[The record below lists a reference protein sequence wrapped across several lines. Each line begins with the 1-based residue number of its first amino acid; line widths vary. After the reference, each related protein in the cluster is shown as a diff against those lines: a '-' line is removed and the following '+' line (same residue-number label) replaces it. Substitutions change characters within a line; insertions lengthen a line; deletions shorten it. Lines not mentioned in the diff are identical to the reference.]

1 MQRFYTHLL
10 YISKSTGW
18 RMCERERALWQTG
31 DLSWGDPAPHP
42 MAAGI
47 GSSLPATLIRIIGR
61 ERRDEWYSTVEGI
74 TGVICVL
81 SHFLLFCTFL
91 LFLFGEVF
99 FLNLYDLLE
108 SWTTDLLIIFTCFF
122 HLFVYLLMVKAIMIK
137 VVRCLFTV
145 SEDKSPGSKT
155 EGDRVMLRLRTLNS
169 SAVINPL
176 EKSWF

>member
-18 RMCERERALWQTG
+18 RTCERERALWQTG
-31 DLSWGDPAPHP
+31 DLSWGEPASHP
-42 MAAGI
+42 VAAGI
-47 GSSLPATLIRIIGR
+47 RSSLPATLIKIIGR
-61 ERRDEWYSTVEGI
+61 DRRDEWYSTVEGI

-91 LFLFGEVF
+91 LLLFGEVF
-99 FLNLYDLLE
+99 FSELVRSVRKLNHWFIDHFYL
-108 SWTTDLLIIFTCFF
+108 FF
-122 HLFVYLLMVKAIMIK
+122 FLFVYLLMVQAITIK

-155 EGDRVMLRLRTLNS
+155 EGDRVMLRLRSLNS
-169 SAVINPL
+169 SAVISPI

>member
-18 RMCERERALWQTG
+18 RTCERERALWQTG
-31 DLSWGDPAPHP
+31 DLSWGEPASHP
-42 MAAGI
+42 VAAGI
-47 GSSLPATLIRIIGR
+47 RSSHPATL
-61 ERRDEWYSTVEGI
+61 EA
-74 TGVICVL
+74 GVICVL

-91 LFLFGEVF
+91 LLLFGEVF
-99 FLNLYDLLE
+99 FSELVRSVRKLNHWFIDHFYLV
-108 SWTTDLLIIFTCFF
+108 FF
-122 HLFVYLLMVKAIMIK
+122 LFVYLLMVQAITIK

-155 EGDRVMLRLRTLNS
+155 EGDRVMLRLRSLNS
-169 SAVINPL
+169 SAVISPI